1 MANKEEKELNDIQAE
16 NMELNAEDNQSE
28 TTSEENNSD
37 QQSANENSLQD
48 ELAEMKDKY
57 IRLFSEFENFRRR
70 TAKEKIEL
78 IKTANEELMTA
89 MLPVVDDFDRA
100 KTAMNSESASPESV
114 KEGVDLIYNKFKK
127 VLEVKGLKSMDSK
140 PGTDFNTELHEAI
153 TQIPAP
159 EESLKG
165 KVVDTV
171 ESGYYLN
178 EKVIRFAK
186 VVIGS

>member
-1 MANKEEKELNDIQAE
+1 MVNNEEKEMKDTQPENVELKMDIDQAE
-16 NMELNAEDNQSE
+16 EPTAESIEAQSDAAI
-28 TTSEENNSD
+28 T
-37 QQSANENSLQD
+37 ALKD
-48 ELAEMKDKY
+48 ELAEHKDKFL
-57 IRLFSEFENFRRR
+57 RLFSDFENFRRR

-78 IKTANEELMTA
+78 FKTANEELMTA
-89 MLPVVDDFDRA
+89 LLPVVDDFDRA
-100 KTAMNSESASPESV
+100 KAAMNNENASPESI

-127 VLEVKGLKSMDSK
+127 ILEIKGLKTMDSN
-140 PGTDFNTELHEAI
+140 PGADFNTELHEAI

-159 EESLKG
+159 EEKLKG

-186 VVIGS
+186 VVIGA

>member
-1 MANKEEKELNDIQAE
+1 MLNNEEKELKDIQPE
-16 NMELNAEDNQSE
+16 NADNIEDTEQTAASV
-28 TTSEENNSD
+28 EENNEGQD
-37 QQSANENSLQD
+37 NAPQNNLQD

-57 IRLFSEFENFRRR
+57 LRLFSEFENFRRR

-78 IKTANEELMTA
+78 IKTANEDLMA
-89 MLPVVDDFDRA
+89 ALLPVIDDFDRA
-100 KTAMNSESASPESV
+100 KTAMGSEQADPNAL

-127 VLEVKGLKSMDSK
+127 ILETKGLKSMDSQ

-186 VVIGS
+186 VVIGN